1 MLWGRTMIPICL
13 NQKGDV
19 FEELLDITEEQVEE
33 INLDYPITHAL
44 VVAKNNEGFLLL
56 FNGWKNNWELA
67 GGMLEPG
74 ETLRECV
81 IREMFE
87 ETNQTPGKIEF
98 KGLMKFTLRNGKIE
112 YGGLFSADIEEKR
125 PFEMNEE
132 AQKIIFWDGIKDIGY
147 IDEIDKELLKY
158 Y

>member
-1 MLWGRTMIPICL
+1 
-13 NQKGDV
+13 
-19 FEELLDITEEQVEE
+19 
-33 INLDYPITHAL
+33 
-44 VVAKNNEGFLLL
+44 
-56 FNGWKNNWELA
+56 
-67 GGMLEPG
+67 
-74 ETLRECV
+74 
-81 IREMFE
+81 
-87 ETNQTPGKIEF
+87 
-98 KGLMKFTLRNGKIE
+98 MKFTLGNGKIE

>member
-1 MLWGRTMIPICL
+1 M
-13 NQKGDV
+13 
-19 FEELLDITEEQVEE
+19 
-33 INLDYPITHAL
+33 THAL
-44 VVAKNNEGFLLL
+44 VVAKNNERFLLL

-74 ETLRECV
+74 ETLRECA
-81 IREMFE
+81 IREM
-87 ETNQTPGKIEF
+87 
-98 KGLMKFTLRNGKIE
+98 L
-112 YGGLFSADIEEKR
+112 
-125 PFEMNEE
+125 EE